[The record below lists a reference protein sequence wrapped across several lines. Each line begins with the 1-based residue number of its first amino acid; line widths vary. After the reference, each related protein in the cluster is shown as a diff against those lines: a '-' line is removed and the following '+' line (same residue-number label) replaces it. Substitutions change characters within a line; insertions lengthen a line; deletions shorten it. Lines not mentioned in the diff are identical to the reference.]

1 MWTSVADLFTPTSL
15 FLFLNLTIAAI
26 AITSRKNNN
35 NKHPPHA
42 SSPLL
47 HSDHYSDDR
56 HRHLRDDGPSS
67 HPSTPTARALERAS
81 SLFKSMNSHFSPLR
95 RSGGPDPPETEDHGH
110 HHLFADDDGS
120 SSLPASPMARGLE
133 RASSL
138 LKSINHFSPL
148 RRSSGPDPPETED
161 HHHHHH
167 LFADDDGSSSLP
179 ASPMARGLERA
190 SSLFKSMNHF
200 SPLRRSS
207 GPDPPETEDHHHLFT
222 TDDGSSSS
230 SSPASSLP
238 TTPTARAL
246 ERASSI
252 FKSLHHFSSP
262 LGRSDPEPG
271 PDHLVKRSGAA
282 AAGGGGRRAATGK
295 MTKSAS
301 EKCTAEVVA
310 AVAVEEEKEEEER
323 RRPATVRLQK
333 AVSIGDD
340 HGVDSKADDFIN
352 RFKQQLKLQRLDS
365 LLRNRELLRAQQQ
378 QHS

>member
-42 SSPLL
+42 SSPFL
-47 HSDHYSDDR
+47 HSDHYS
-56 HRHLRDDGPSS
+56 DGPSS

-81 SLFKSMNSHFSPLR
+81 SLFKSMNTHFSPLR

-110 HHLFADDDGS
+110 HHLFTDEDRS

-148 RRSSGPDPPETED
+148 RRSSGPDPPGTED

-200 SPLRRSS
+200 SPLRKSG
-207 GPDPPETEDHHHLFT
+207 GPDPPETEDHHIFT

-271 PDHLVKRSGAA
+271 PDHLVKRSGSA
-282 AAGGGGRRAATGK
+282 AAGGGGRRAAATK

-378 QHS
+378 QQHS